1 MQRAPC
7 GMVWVLARSAA
18 PSRPTLRG
26 PGAAARQA
34 PLSMGFPRQEHWSG
48 LPFPP
53 PRSLHDPGVEP
64 ASPALAGRFFTT
76 EPPGKSQP
84 TEASLIFQSPGNML
98 PPYPSSHAAAPP
110 PGTPALVPSAVGIV
124 PKWLVAPFSVF
135 LQPSSLIPA
144 STAHPC
150 VCRLPALVSVLT
162 ANE

>member
-1 MQRAPC
+1 
-7 GMVWVLARSAA
+7 MVQPAACVYVPLPSCVQPFYNFTECSPPGSSVHGISQAR
-18 PSRPTLRG
+18 TLER
-26 PGAAARQA
+26 
-34 PLSMGFPRQEHWSG
+34 